1 MQPLQQQL
9 ADLREAGRRAGED
22 LAAAR
27 GELRAEREKNAVA
40 VAEIEALNAAL
51 RKKQGELAAAKRA
64 ADGLELDAAEA
75 LRSSQRAEA
84 AAQAKGAVAEER
96 MWSAELAA
104 ADTQRAV
111 DATELERVLAERTQ
125 VPAAFARSNPFIT
138 PYKSPRGPAIFTP
151 GGDAED
157 AENRTEEDGNLTIS
171 EARQLL
177 IDAEKFDSKVRAHTG
192 YAQFCAMNVGRAP
205 AREGAERD
213 EGPPDAGADAHARY
227 ALSLSAAR
235 SEREKFAELEA
246 AKDAEIAALRDKCI
260 AMQQQN
266 DKLLKDVKHFMSEG
280 AAALRG
286 SAPVG
291 QSTIGNVFDAV
302 ETNLQIL
309 MADFGELVD
318 ERLRGCDRRVA
329 NLFSTVAVMDG
340 RMGALKGT
348 AVRALG
354 AEAEAAELKRIEA
367 ELTEKIEEAE
377 MALVDT
383 ADTLEETIEEKELAL
398 ERIDELEA
406 QLEDE
411 SGRVNELSAAL
422 RASDKTE
429 KDLEQEI
436 GGLEAKGEGLA
447 AEVARYREEL
457 DAQAHQ
463 LAVSREAEGEQGMK
477 LAEDEIRIEQLSENL
492 SGVEEEYGK
501 LREAHRETKKELGTI
516 KAEHAKLRKTFERL
530 KTKSQMTEESA
541 AKKMKAMQEEAADL
555 KQVAREQEDRAEKV
569 AHELALAQRRADE
582 LDAEVQDLSAKHAA
596 EQGKVVQLNRALES
610 AHVDLDASEAAK
622 AELQDRVGELQRE
635 TKGAL
640 RALDDEQDRAA
651 ALARDHQELK
661 EEAADAARH
670 LREVTAA
677 ADRLE
682 SSNAELEGLSKR
694 QERSIE
700 SLGDDLTSARA
711 RAQDLTEQLN
721 AKAEALAELTA
732 RAEATEGALVGEL
745 RDIKN
750 TVLEKDLL
758 LDQRESKTA
767 ALEDRV
773 RSLDELSSKQGVDL
787 RGLAEEN
794 KENRAAREAL
804 EKDLAVSSAEVEMM
818 GVTVGELEA
827 ERAKHVGQ
835 IERLMEKLDG
845 ATLDYN
851 HATIQSRELEATSKK
866 QEEQIAALKRQ
877 TGDLQGE
884 VQSLAR
890 KAQKLE
896 VLNQDLESG
905 SVEAVREF
913 EGAAEALRLQ
923 VAGLEVT
930 AAQTKEELEECQKS
944 ELMKTRAKM
953 ELEKEVGVLKDQV
966 LALERQNV
974 QLEKEAAE
982 AEASCEQALKTME
995 DLTVQRDRAEQR
1007 AGDAAS
1013 QVNDV
1018 QLKLESE
1025 KRKSQRVV
1033 EQLSTQLVGSGK
1045 AKEAQFA
1052 KDLVALQR
1060 ALEETRDPGRRE
1072 ELVEQIERV
1081 KLGLGA
1087 GNSTGSTLALQ
1098 SSLDKE
1104 REHRVRLEQEL
1115 AEAFDAQLESQ
1126 KETESVLVEYE
1137 ALVEE
1142 NKALADKVE
1151 ELSASLGGIA
1161 LSRMKA

>member
-1 MQPLQQQL
+1 
-9 ADLREAGRRAGED
+9 
-22 LAAAR
+22 
-27 GELRAEREKNAVA
+27 
-40 VAEIEALNAAL
+40 
-51 RKKQGELAAAKRA
+51 
-64 ADGLELDAAEA
+64 
-75 LRSSQRAEA
+75 
-84 AAQAKGAVAEER
+84 

-104 ADTQRAV
+104 AHTQRAV

-192 YAQFCAMNVGRAP
+192 YAQFCAMNGGRAP
-205 AREGAERD
+205 AREGAERG

-383 ADTLEETIEEKELAL
+383 ADTLEETIEAKELAV

-422 RASDKTE
+422 RASDKTA

-477 LAEDEIRIEQLSENL
+477 LAEDEIRIEQLSGNL

-516 KAEHAKLRKTFERL
+516 KAEHAELRKTFERL

-555 KQVAREQEDRAEKV
+555 KQAAREQENRAEKV
-569 AHELALAQRRADE
+569 ADELALAQRRADE

-640 RALDDEQDRAA
+640 RALDGEQDRAA

-732 RAEATEGALVGEL
+732 RAEATEGALVGKL

-758 LDQRESKTA
+758 NQRESKTA

-773 RSLDELSSKQGVDL
+773 RSLEELSSKQGVDL

-890 KAQKLE
+890 KAEKLE

-1007 AGDAAS
+1007 AGNAAS

-1018 QLKLESE
+1018 
-1025 KRKSQRVV
+1025 
-1033 EQLSTQLVGSGK
+1033 
-1045 AKEAQFA
+1045 
-1052 KDLVALQR
+1052 
-1060 ALEETRDPGRRE
+1060 
-1072 ELVEQIERV
+1072 
-1081 KLGLGA
+1081 
-1087 GNSTGSTLALQ
+1087 
-1098 SSLDKE
+1098 
-1104 REHRVRLEQEL
+1104 
-1115 AEAFDAQLESQ
+1115 
-1126 KETESVLVEYE
+1126 
-1137 ALVEE
+1137 
-1142 NKALADKVE
+1142 
-1151 ELSASLGGIA
+1151 
-1161 LSRMKA
+1161 